1 MLFMLIAAS
10 YQRWIIECDPKLF
23 VTVIQ
28 GAANIQRQIQDI
40 VLKIKYLLSLLT
52 YKLNYCYGEA
62 NRSNSYLA
70 KQCSLNVESELSL
83 ASVLIAALLSLLRS
97 NASQVPVFRF
107 IKLGH

>member
-1 MLFMLIAAS
+1 MIFMLIAAL

-62 NRSNSYLA
+62 NRN
-70 KQCSLNVESELSL
+70 NR
-83 ASVLIAALLSLLRS
+83 LLS
-97 NASQVPVFRF
+97 
-107 IKLGH
+107 